1 MFASWQTSWSPTTSK
16 FRKFDSLSFR
26 STRASSLGDPLV
38 EQVVMLVTTMLPRY
52 VPEGVP
58 PLPLTDWTR
67 RSPSCDEESL
77 LLVLALSILTQLLLV
92 VYLGFAF
99 FQPCSLRRR
108 QLNECQRRRYAS
120 FIFRRLLWHL
130 DDALGLGSRVENIP
144 AGERLEHCLRV
155 SEQVAKAI
163 QIFRR
168 DALKVLHPCQDLSSH
183 SAGDLYFVLEEEERD
198 LTHAGYGLPQQDTQ
212 PDSFSVCGSADTGT
226 ETIEVT
232 EELLMSLLYP
242 ERSVVVVTE

>member
-1 MFASWQTSWSPTTSK
+1 
-16 FRKFDSLSFR
+16 
-26 STRASSLGDPLV
+26 
-38 EQVVMLVTTMLPRY
+38 MLVTTMLPRY
-52 VPEGVP
+52 VPEGVS
-58 PLPLTDWTR
+58 PLSLTDWSR
-67 RSPSCDEESL
+67 RSQSCDEESL

-92 VYLGFAF
+92 VYVFAF

-108 QLNECQRRRYAS
+108 QVNEWQRRRYAS

-130 DDALGLGSRVENIP
+130 DDALGLGSRVEDIP
-144 AGERLEHCLRV
+144 AGERLENCLRV
-155 SEQVAKAI
+155 SEQVAQAI

-183 SAGDLYFVLEEEERD
+183 MAGELYFVLEEEEQD
-198 LTHAGYGLPQQDTQ
+198 LTNAGYGLSEQDTQ
-212 PDSFSVCGSADTGT
+212 PDSFSVCGSAIGT

-242 ERSVVVVTE
+242 ERSVAVTE